1 MDVDT
6 NWCLYCGKKT
16 EGTVYC
22 SKYCHNL
29 DKNKK
34 QRFSNE
40 IIGNPK
46 IQKIHSDIIPQG
58 YNYGTQYSLK
68 FKNRIN
74 SCNTPNTRNNYFSIH
89 QYNPYRDLLN
99 NTSKDNKI
107 EKKTSIININ
117 EIGKE
122 INESDSNVPENN
134 DNINNFSKISENKEM
149 KIYMEEKI
157 INDNSDMKSTQSPLN
172 YSSFEDLNDDSTTN
186 HKMKNIF
193 SLFYKNNSKER
204 SNETNVKSST
214 VIKNKNNGLLRRNES
229 IINLS
234 ENYFMKKSMN
244 SYSSSSSSIYSSNYN
259 HNNSCSGNDYNK
271 VIVINSSSNNKHIK
285 NKEISGISDKYS
297 NFDNSKSLDGSS
309 LIDTSTTHLLS
320 NTEVSSITIN
330 SETINSYINSMNE
343 FGNNIKSDFQN
354 KSLEQN
360 NQLSKERN
368 NTVNLRF
375 KNLYLS
381 RRISHKIPAKNIEY
395 LKNFKR
401 QVRRKSNEFG
411 FYASSDEY
419 PATLYTFRQI
429 HAHFPKQFRKMS
441 ISLDNQSYK
450 IQKIKDNNCINKNF
464 RDSKKKMEKIHHK
477 KNATTTDYIFTIECL
492 NTITTDENT
501 IRTVKKSGELVE
513 NIKNKNNIN
522 RVNNN
527 KNVIDTYNDYQGD
540 IIENDANQFIT
551 NVEVNSQYEKEF
563 INDNLDH
570 CYTFGGTINMNISD
584 NNLEKQKQDLQQQ
597 LIQQIQ
603 QQSRYYQENKIDYSY
618 SCTTLSSYESD
629 ESYSVDSDDEYEFP
643 DKTNNYY
650 ETVIVSPNPM
660 SSITSLSFRKN
671 KDNSVSIT
679 ASYSSVSNND
689 LKKLKSLCNNINS
702 TLEQI
707 KVINDIESTSNT
719 PKYDMEEGEGI
730 IKPIERS
737 VQLKKEESVAPLYQN
752 NTLMITT
759 PEIHNVNFKIYDS
772 DATESVTS
780 TSSSTISTESN
791 RDINYLYY
799 DETYQKPFYNLVDY
813 S

>member
-214 VIKNKNNGLLRRNES
+214 
-229 IINLS
+229 
-234 ENYFMKKSMN
+234 
-244 SYSSSSSSIYSSNYN
+244 
-259 HNNSCSGNDYNK
+259 
-271 VIVINSSSNNKHIK
+271 

>member
-40 IIGNPK
+40 FIGN
-46 IQKIHSDIIPQG
+46 QKVQKEHSEIISHSD
-58 YNYGTQYSLK
+58 NYCSQYSLK

-74 SCNTPNTRNNYFSIH
+74 SCNTPIIRNTYCSIN
-89 QYNPYRDLLN
+89 QYNPYWMLLSDAN
-99 NTSKDNKI
+99 NDINE
-107 EKKTSIININ
+107 EKKLSFININ
-117 EIGKE
+117 EIEKGK
-122 INESDSNVPENN
+122 NNLENN
-134 DNINNFSKISENKEM
+134 DKSNDFSKINENKEM
-149 KIYMEEKI
+149 KIYMKEKNLNI
-157 INDNSDMKSTQSPLN
+157 NSDVKSTQSPLN
-172 YSSFEDLNDDSTTN
+172 YSSFEDLNDDFTINNKKKS
-186 HKMKNIF
+186 IF
-193 SLFYKNNSKER
+193 SLFYKNNSKE
-204 SNETNVKSST
+204 SNNETNVKTST
-214 VIKNKNNGLLRRNES
+214 IIKNNNGLLKRNES

-234 ENYFMKKSMN
+234 DNYFMKKSMN

-259 HNNSCSGNDYNK
+259 HNNSSSGNDYNK

-285 NKEISGISDKYS
+285 NKEISGINDKYS

-309 LIDTSTTHLLS
+309 LIDTSTTHLSS

-343 FGNNIKSDFQN
+343 FGNKMKSDLQN

-360 NQLSKERN
+360 NRLSKERSN
-368 NTVNLRF
+368 NVNLRF
-375 KNLYLS
+375 KSLYLS

-450 IQKIKDNNCINKNF
+450 IQKFKDNNCINKNF
-464 RDSKKKMEKIHHK
+464 KDSKKKMEKIHHK
-477 KNATTTDYIFTIECL
+477 KNATATDYIFTIECL
-492 NTITTDENT
+492 NTINTDENT
-501 IRTVKKSGELVE
+501 IKTVKKSGELVE

-522 RVNNN
+522 HSLNDN
-527 KNVIDTYNDYQGD
+527 KNVIDTYNNYSGD
-540 IIENDANQFIT
+540 VIENDNNQFIT
-551 NVEVNSQYEKEF
+551 NIEVNSQYEKDF
-563 INDNLDH
+563 INSNLDN
-570 CYTFGGTINMNISD
+570 CYTFGGTVNMNAND
-584 NNLEKQKQDLQQQ
+584 LEKQKQDLQQQ
-597 LIQQIQ
+597 LIYQIQ

-618 SCTTLSSYESD
+618 SCTTISSYESD
-629 ESYSVDSDDEYEFP
+629 ESYSLDSDDEYEFL

-707 KVINDIESTSNT
+707 KVINGIESTSNT
-719 PKYDMEEGEGI
+719 PKYDMEEGDGI

-737 VQLKKEESVAPLYQN
+737 VQLKKEESVAPLFQN
-752 NTLMITT
+752 NTLMIKT

-791 RDINYLYY
+791 RDTNYLYY

>member
-122 INESDSNVPENN
+122 INESDSNVQENN

-214 VIKNKNNGLLRRNES
+214 
-229 IINLS
+229 
-234 ENYFMKKSMN
+234 
-244 SYSSSSSSIYSSNYN
+244 
-259 HNNSCSGNDYNK
+259 
-271 VIVINSSSNNKHIK
+271 

-522 RVNNN
+522 RLNNN